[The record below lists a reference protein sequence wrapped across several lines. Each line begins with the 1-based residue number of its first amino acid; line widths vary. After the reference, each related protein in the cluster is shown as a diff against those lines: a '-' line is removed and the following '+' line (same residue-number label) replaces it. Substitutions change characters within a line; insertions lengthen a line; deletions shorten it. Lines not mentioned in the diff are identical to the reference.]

1 MNPVTRYVAT
11 YVNREGIRT
20 LMSAAQGR
28 NTFDTASEAQAWID
42 AVTAVNSAD
51 NKLWGDDPQFAV
63 PGGTHVHRPKQPH
76 RLSLRPGEQQGDGP
90 EVRHGLY

>member
-63 PGGTHVHRPKQPH
+63 RPCPCWPGHFDPQTIWF
-76 RLSLRPGEQQGDGP
+76 S
-90 EVRHGLY
+90 